1 MKPPS
6 TLIDAPVFISNI
18 EAVLGQ
24 TCAILHEMDRGN
36 LSEANVAAVD
46 TAIAMLNVS
55 SEACSRVVC
64 DIERGFQFHGTGG
77 AV

>member
-1 MKPPS
+1 MKR
-6 TLIDAPVFISNI
+6 TTTFMEAPGFISDI
-18 EAVLGQ
+18 EAILNQMCV
-24 TCAILHEMDRGN
+24 ILHELDRQPM
-36 LSEANVAAVD
+36 SKADIASVD
-46 TAIAMLNVS
+46 AMIAMLNVT